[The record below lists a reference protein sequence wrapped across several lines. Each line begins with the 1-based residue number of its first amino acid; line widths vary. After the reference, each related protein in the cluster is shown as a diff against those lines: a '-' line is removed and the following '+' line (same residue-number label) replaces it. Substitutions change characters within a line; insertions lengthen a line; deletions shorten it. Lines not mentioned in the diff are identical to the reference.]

1 VTSSRLTVS
10 LHIVH
15 FQLHRTLMSATALFV
30 IAAMVA
36 IFVEKKGFQQVP
48 VNSVEYNNTSYTFIS
63 PVLML

>member
-1 VTSSRLTVS
+1 
-10 LHIVH
+10 
-15 FQLHRTLMSATALFV
+15 MSATALFV

-48 VNSVEYNNTSYTFIS
+48 VNSFEYNNTSYTFIS